1 MEPFHVMEP
10 VIIENKH
17 KTLFSMTNLRSEEQP
32 INWIHTSLLTI
43 TPLLALV
50 GFVFVEFNFKT
61 FIVFVVT
68 YNIAGLGI
76 TAGYHRYWSHRSFKA
91 TRIVQIILALMGA
104 AAFEGSIRWWSRNH
118 RAHHKYVDTDKDPYN
133 VIKGFM
139 HAHIGWM
146 IYKQDVK
153 KCGRADIS
161 DLDKDT
167 IVIWQHKNYALL
179 ALIFSVCIPTL
190 ICGLWNDFMGGFF
203 YASMLR
209 IVFLHHSTFFVNSL
223 AHYVG
228 NRPFSDNHTA
238 ANSMITAM
246 LTFGEGYHNYHHE
259 FPQDYRNGIQYY
271 HYDPT
276 KWLIAGCS
284 LFGLTYD
291 LHTQENNEIM
301 KARVQMSQR
310 NLDAEKLKI
319 EFEGKED
326 KFPVMTAE
334 EVTMQVQQGKNLIV
348 LDGFVLNIEQFLDE
362 HPGGRLILLNEIG
375 KSNEDTTRNFNVKH
389 KHTYKAQAQMKTMRI
404 ARLIK

>member
-1 MEPFHVMEP
+1 
-10 VIIENKH
+10 
-17 KTLFSMTNLRSEEQP
+17 
-32 INWIHTSLLTI
+32 
-43 TPLLALV
+43 
-50 GFVFVEFNFKT
+50 
-61 FIVFVVT
+61 
-68 YNIAGLGI
+68 LGI

-146 IYKQDVK
+146 IYKQDGK

-167 IVIWQHKNYALL
+167 IVIWQHKNYVLL

-203 YASMLR
+203 YASILR